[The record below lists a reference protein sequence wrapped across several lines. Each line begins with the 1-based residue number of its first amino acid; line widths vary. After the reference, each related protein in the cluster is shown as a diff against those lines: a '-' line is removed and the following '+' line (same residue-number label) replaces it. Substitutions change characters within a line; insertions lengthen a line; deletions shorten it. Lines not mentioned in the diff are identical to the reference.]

1 LKEANIS
8 FGEVESVV
16 HSSATDPI
24 QSAIFAMPK
33 PAEGKKEYG
42 MSNVPGSK
50 VVLIQLDSVTDGKP
64 TAEQLEFMTN
74 LYRAQMGEE
83 ALQLMLSDLRE
94 KAKIEIFDK
103 DYQ

>member
-1 LKEANIS
+1 
-8 FGEVESVV
+8 
-16 HSSATDPI
+16 
-24 QSAIFAMPK
+24 
-33 PAEGKKEYG
+33 
-42 MSNVPGSK
+42 
-50 VVLIQLDSVTDGKP
+50 
-64 TAEQLEFMTN
+64 MTN